1 MIQKPGRSRKS
12 LHNSCSE
19 LHASGGYNETMLRLL
34 CIAAHPD
41 DEAGNFGGCLQ
52 LYADRGVET
61 CVVCL
66 TPGQA
71 ATNRGGARNDAE
83 LAAMRRKEFAEA
95 CRILKVTKP
104 FVLDYPDGQLH
115 RIEPQK
121 VVCELVL
128 KIREFRPQVL
138 MTFGAEGGV
147 TGHTDHSMASVFATL
162 AFHWAGRNNRYPDQ
176 LHEKLPAH
184 RIQKLYHA
192 TANFSLPG
200 RPAVTP
206 AAETAV
212 IEVGEYL
219 ETKLAAFRAHV
230 TQAPLFQT
238 FESRMREYGGQER
251 FHLAASVWHD
261 TPRRETDLFEG
272 VEDA

>member
-1 MIQKPGRSRKS
+1 M
-12 LHNSCSE
+12 
-19 LHASGGYNETMLRLL
+19 MLRLM
-34 CIAAHPD
+34 CITAHPD

-52 LYADRGVET
+52 LYAERGVET

-71 ATNRGGARNDAE
+71 ATNRGGAKNDAE
-83 LAAMRRKEFAEA
+83 LAALRRKEFAEA

-104 FVLDYPDGQLH
+104 LVLDYPDGQLH

-176 LHEKLPAH
+176 LSEKLQTH
-184 RIQKLYHA
+184 RVQKLYHA
-192 TANFSLPG
+192 TANFTLPG
-200 RPAVTP
+200 KPAVI
-206 AAETAV
+206 AAAATAV
-212 IEVGEYL
+212 IEVEDYL
-219 ETKLAAFRAHV
+219 EAKLAAFRAHS
-230 TQAPLFQT
+230 TQTPLVAM
-238 FESRMREYGGQER
+238 FESRMRKYGGQER

-261 TPRRETDLFEG
+261 TLPKETDLFMG
-272 VEDA
+272 VEES